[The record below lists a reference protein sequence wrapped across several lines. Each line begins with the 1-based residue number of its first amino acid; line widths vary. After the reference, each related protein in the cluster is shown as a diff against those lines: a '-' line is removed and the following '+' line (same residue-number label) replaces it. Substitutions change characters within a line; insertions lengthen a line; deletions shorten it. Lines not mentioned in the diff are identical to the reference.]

1 MTSVLGFP
9 LDRAIALLEREGIVV
24 SMEESR
30 SKKGVERG
38 VDARVIRQ
46 DMPDESHVRLIYAI
60 FRTQPDEG

>member
-9 LDRAIALLEREGIVV
+9 LDQAIALLEREGVV
-24 SMEESR
+24 VNVEESR

-46 DMPDESHVRLIYAI
+46 DIVSESQVRLIYAI
-60 FRTQPDEG
+60 FRTEPGEN

>member
-9 LDRAIALLEREGIVV
+9 LDQAIALLVREGVTV
-24 SMEESR
+24 SVEESR

-46 DMPDESHVRLIYAI
+46 DVADESHVRLIYAI
-60 FRTQPDEG
+60 FRTEPDED

>member
-9 LDRAIALLEREGIVV
+9 LDQAIVLLEREGVTV
-24 SMEESR
+24 SVEESR

-46 DMPDESHVRLIYAI
+46 DVADESHVRLIYAI
-60 FRTQPDEG
+60 FRTEPDED

>member
-9 LDRAIALLEREGIVV
+9 LDQAIALLEREGVTV
-24 SMEESR
+24 SVEESR

-46 DMPDESHVRLIYAI
+46 DIVNESQVRLIYAI
-60 FRTQPDEG
+60 FRTEPDEN

>member
-9 LDRAIALLEREGIVV
+9 LDQAIALLEREGVTISV
-24 SMEESR
+24 EESR

-46 DMPDESHVRLIYAI
+46 DIVNESQVRLIYAI
-60 FRTQPDEG
+60 FRTEPDEN

>member
-9 LDRAIALLEREGIVV
+9 LDQAIVLLEREGVAV
-24 SMEESR
+24 SVEESR

-46 DMPDESHVRLIYAI
+46 DIADESHVRLIYAI
-60 FRTQPDEG
+60 FRTQPDED